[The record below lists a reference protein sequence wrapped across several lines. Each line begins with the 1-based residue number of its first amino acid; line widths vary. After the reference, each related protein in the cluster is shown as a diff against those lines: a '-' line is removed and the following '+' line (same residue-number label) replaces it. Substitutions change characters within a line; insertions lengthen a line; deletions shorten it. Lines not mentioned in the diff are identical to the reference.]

1 MKKISILLISIIMVI
16 IALSCSKDHNAPT
29 FSEYVTP
36 KPTNV
41 AATYD
46 SANDVVVVTWDMVAD
61 PTVIDYYVSVSDS
74 SEFDMG
80 HVFTKVVG
88 GPEKSYTLD
97 VSFVPADE
105 IGTVLYVTV
114 SAIFN
119 SENLKNFIG
128 PRADNPANVL
138 VKKD

>member
-1 MKKISILLISIIMVI
+1 MKKIFILLISIIIVI
-16 IALSCSKDHNAPT
+16 IALSCSKDHSAPT
-29 FSEYVTP
+29 FSKYVTP

-46 SANDVVVVTWDMVAD
+46 TDNDFVVVTWDMVD
-61 PTVIDYYVSVSDS
+61 PTDVNDYYVSVSDS

-88 GPEKSYTLD
+88 GTEKSYTLD
-97 VSFVPADE
+97 VTFVPADE

-114 SAIFN
+114 AAIFN
-119 SENLKNFIG
+119 SENLKNYVG
-128 PRADNPANVL
+128 PRADNPASVL

>member
-1 MKKISILLISIIMVI
+1 VKKISILLTPIIIVI
-16 IALSCSKDHNAPT
+16 IALSCSKDHSAPT
-29 FSEYVTP
+29 FSKYVTP

-46 SANDVVVVTWDMVAD
+46 SEKDAVEVTWDMD
-61 PTVIDYYVSVSDS
+61 NTSGVINYCVSVSDS

-88 GPEKSYTLD
+88 STEKSYTLKGEY
-97 VSFVPADE
+97 VSADATGKVYY
-105 IGTVLYVTV
+105 ITV

-119 SENLKNFIG
+119 TENLKNFYG
-128 PRADNPANVL
+128 PQADNPASIL
-138 VKKD
+138 VKKE

>member
-1 MKKISILLISIIMVI
+1 MKKIFILLTPIIIFI
-16 IALSCSKDHNAPT
+16 IALSCSKDHSAPT
-29 FSEYVTP
+29 FSQYVKP

-46 SANDVVVVTWDMVAD
+46 SDKDAVEVTWDMDD
-61 PTVIDYYVSVSDS
+61 PTDVKDYYVSVSDS

-80 HVFTKVVG
+80 HVFTEVVG
-88 GPEKSYTLD
+88 GTEKSYTLN
-97 VSFVPADE
+97 VSFLSAGEP
-105 IGTVLYVTV
+105 GTLLYITV
-114 SAIFN
+114 SAIFD

-128 PRADNPANVL
+128 PRANNPASVL

>member
-1 MKKISILLISIIMVI
+1 VKKIFILLISIIIVI
-16 IALSCSKDHNAPT
+16 IALSCSKDHDAPT
-29 FSEYVTP
+29 FSKYVTP

-46 SANDVVVVTWDMVAD
+46 SDKDAVEVTWDMVVD
-61 PTVIDYYVSVSDS
+61 PAVIDYYVSVSDS

-88 GPEKSYTLD
+88 GTEKSYTLD
-97 VSFVPADE
+97 VTFVPADE

-119 SENLKNFIG
+119 SENLKNYVG
-128 PRADNPANVL
+128 PRADNPASVL